1 METETKP
8 LALTYAQFLERKI
21 DVAPLVGLDVQADQ
35 ISSAL
40 KPHQRDSVLWALRGG
55 RRALFAA
62 FGLGKTVMQL
72 EWARIVAERTGGQV
86 LIVAPL
92 NVRREFY
99 DDATHI
105 LHQQPPVYV
114 KTQAEAESLGAR
126 VPVVIT
132 NYERVR
138 DGDIDPRR
146 FAGVTLDEAATL
158 RSFGSKTYQV
168 FLDKFKGVRYK
179 LVNTATPSPN
189 RYKELIHYAGFLEIM
204 DTGQAL
210 TRWFKR
216 DSTKANNLTLYPGRE
231 REFWI
236 WCASWG
242 LFLQKPSDLGY
253 SDEGYSLPPLEV
265 RYHRLQTDL
274 ADAGS
279 EPNGQMKLMRDA
291 AFGLRDAAREKRES
305 IGARVAEAR
314 RIIAEAPADEHF
326 VLWHDLEAERHALT
340 AALPECVDI
349 HGTMDLEERER
360 RVEAFAY
367 GETRLFATKKSLSGS
382 GCNFQRYCHRAIFLG
397 IDYEFNDFIQA
408 IHRIYRF
415 LQTWPVVID
424 IIYMDSEDDILRV
437 LKQKWRQY
445 DELTETMAGII
456 REYGLGT
463 AAMESLK
470 RTIGV
475 ERVEVTGEHYRAIN
489 NDCVEELKNWPD
501 NSVDMI
507 LTSIPFGNHYE
518 YSPSYNDF
526 GHNPDDDAFFQQME
540 YLTPNLLRVLRPG
553 RVAAIHVK
561 DRILFG
567 NATGLGMPSVEP
579 FHADTIAHFRKHGF
593 VFFGM
598 VTIVTDVVR
607 ENNQTY
613 RLGWT
618 EQCKDGSKMGVGCE
632 EYLLLFRKL
641 PTDTSKAYADMPV
654 KKSKDAYTRA
664 QWQIDAHGF
673 WRSSGDRLVT
683 KTELQAAPVSKLQD
697 LYRRYSR
704 QNVYSYEDHVALAK
718 QLDADGRLPATF
730 MVCAPGSWTDSVWDD
745 INRMRTLNTSQRL
758 KKRELHICPLQLDV
772 VERTINRWSNPG
784 DLILDPFGGLMTVPY
799 MAVKMDRRGAGIE
812 LNSDYFRDGLGYLQE
827 AEAERDA
834 PTLFDLMEGVAN

>member
-1 METETKP
+1 M
-8 LALTYAQFLERKI
+8 TYREFLEGKI
-21 DVAPLVGLDVQADQ
+21 DVAPLSGLDVGEEELNPV
-35 ISSAL
+35 L
-40 KPHQRDSVLWALRGG
+40 KPHQRASVLWALKGG
-55 RRALFAA
+55 RRALFAR

-72 EWARIVAERTGGQV
+72 EWCRLVQKYAGGKA
-86 LIVAPL
+86 LIVLPL
-92 NVRREFY
+92 NVKREFA
-99 DDATHI
+99 DDAENLLHI
-105 LHQQPPVYV
+105 APPVYV
-114 KTQAEAESLGAR
+114 RTQAEADAADAPILM
-126 VPVVIT
+126 T

-138 DGDIDPRR
+138 DGDIDPRA
-146 FAGVTLDEAATL
+146 FTAVSLDEAATL

-168 FLDKFKGVRYK
+168 FLDKFKGIRYK

-210 TRWFKR
+210 TRFFKR

-242 LFLQKPSDLGY
+242 LFLQKPSDLGF
-253 SDEGYSLPPLEV
+253 SDEGYSLPPLDI
-265 RYHRLQTDL
+265 RYHRLDTDL
-274 ADAGS
+274 ADAGCDRD
-279 EPNGQMKLMRDA
+279 GQLKLA
-291 AFGLRDAAREKRES
+291 RDAAREKRES
-305 IGARVAEAR
+305 IDARVAEAK
-314 RIIAEAPADEHF
+314 RIIDSDPDAHF
-326 VLWHDLEAERHALT
+326 VLWHDLEAERMAIKQT
-340 AALPECVDI
+340 IPDAVDI
-349 HGTMDLEERER
+349 YGSMEVEEREK
-360 RVEAFAY
+360 RVEYFAY
-367 GETRLFATKKSLSGS
+367 GRTRIFATKKSLSGS

-415 LQTWPVVID
+415 LQAQPVIID
-424 IIYMDSEDDILRV
+424 IIYMDSEAEILRA

-445 DELTETMAGII
+445 DALTETMEQLI
-456 REYGLGT
+456 RQYGLGT
-463 AAMESLK
+463 AALETLK

-475 ERVEVTGEHYRAIN
+475 ERVEVTGNQYRAIH
-489 NDCVEELKNWPD
+489 NDCVEELKTWPD

-526 GHNPDDDAFFQQME
+526 GHNPDDEAFFHQMD

-579 FHADTIAHFRKHGF
+579 FHADTIRHFMQHGF

-618 EQCKDGSKMGVGCE
+618 EQCKDGSKMGVGCP

-641 PTDTSKAYADMPV
+641 PTDRSKAYADVPV
-654 KKSKDAYTRA
+654 KKSKEDYTRA
-664 QWQIDAHGF
+664 QWQIDAHAY

-683 KTELQAAPVSKLQD
+683 KAEVEAAPVDKLQAV
-697 LYRRYSR
+697 YRQYSR
-704 QNVYSYEDHVALAK
+704 DHVYSYDDHVRLAK
-718 QLDADGRLPATF
+718 ELDQEGRLPATF
-730 MVCAPGSWTDSVWDD
+730 MVCAPGSWTDGVWDD

-758 KKRELHICPLQLDV
+758 KKREMHICPLQLDI
-772 VERTINRWSNPG
+772 VERAINRWSNPG
-784 DLILDPFGGLMTVPY
+784 DTILDPFGGLMTVPY
-799 MAVKMDRRGAGIE
+799 MAIKTQRYGVGIE
-812 LNSDYFRDGLGYLQE
+812 LNPDYFRDGVGYLQE
-827 AEAERDA
+827 ADEAGKMF
-834 PTLFDLMEGVAN
+834 TLFDLAGGL